1 MGKTNWGGMDT
12 GGGEVTGQGAQGL
25 GEQAKNVTEGTKNR

>member
-12 GGGEVTGQGAQGL
+12 GGEVTGQGAQGL
-25 GEQAKNVTEGTKNR
+25 GGQAKNVTEGIKNR